1 MRDPYEVLGVARTA
15 TPEDIRQA
23 YRKLAKA
30 SHPDLHPGDAK
41 AEAQFKEL
49 SSAHDLLSDKEKRAR
64 FDRGEIDAAGAERPR
79 RGGFSRGF
87 ADGSPGGQK
96 YATSEIF
103 GDGADLE
110 QVFADL
116 FGGGVGGRGGARMR
130 GGDLTLALEVDLLDA
145 ARGVKRAVVMPD
157 GRKLEAVIPAGIEN
171 GHVLRLA
178 GMGGAGLGGGPR
190 GDAYVEVRLRPHP
203 VFERK
208 DGGNIHV
215 ELPITLAEAVLGAKV
230 AVPTVGGPLTMTIPK
245 GSNSGT
251 VLRLKG
257 KGMPGMAGRPAGD
270 QYVRL
275 KVVLPREVD
284 PELAELVGRWERGHP
299 YDPRADLMRDA
310 KV

>member
-15 TPEDIRQA
+15 APEDIRQA

-41 AEAQFKEL
+41 AEARFKEL
-49 SSAHDLLSDKEKRAR
+49 SSAYDLLSDKDKRAR

-79 RGGFSRGF
+79 REFYRGF
-87 ADGSPGGQK
+87 ADGHGGQRH
-96 YATSEIF
+96 ATSEMF

-116 FGGGVGGRGGARMR
+116 FGANSGRSGVRMR
-130 GGDLTLALEVDLLDA
+130 GGDLSLTLEVDLLDA
-145 ARGVKRAVVMPD
+145 ARGAKRAMVLPD
-157 GRKLEAVIPAGIEN
+157 GRKIEAAIPAGVED
-171 GHVLRLA
+171 GHILRLA

-190 GDAYVEVRLRPHP
+190 GDAYVEVRLKTHP

-208 DGGNIHV
+208 NGGNVHV
-215 ELPITLAEAVLGAKV
+215 ELPVTLAEAVLGAKV
-230 AVPTVGGPLTMTIPK
+230 AVPTVGGPVTMTIPK

-257 KGMPGMAGRPAGD
+257 KGMPGMAGRPPGD

-275 KVVLPREVD
+275 RLVLPREVD
-284 PELAELVGRWERGHP
+284 PELAELVARWEQSHP
-299 YDPRADLMRDA
+299 YDPRTDLMREA
-310 KV
+310 NKA